1 MAAVFRLSLGIGDI
15 DSYAMLF
22 YGHYP
27 RYCERAATASLP
39 AQSGAFFQLTSADLI
54 KYSKSVGWNDVVDI
68 RSTAVPPTK
77 DASSDERAFLHEW
90 ICEGKTV
97 HTCLATYRLV
107 TAEPPTH
114 DAPPTIA
121 PAAAAPAAASSQEGS
136 EVAAPEGQAER
147 MLQLRVVALR
157 RESSSLFEPPLAS
170 YRSQCFEVYADMLDA
185 AGGLGLPTVLD
196 YMERQRTEM
205 IGGQAELERLQA
217 EGVMIVVYAVH
228 QLRLSHAAVRPRQT
242 IEVSSGVEVQN
253 EMFYCVHQRIRLRD
267 GGPISEAHLKLVFVK
282 DGAIGKAPAAVL
294 RHIAEGGTL
303 GTAASPT
310 S

>member
-1 MAAVFRLSLGIGDI
+1 MCAACCARRVPQSPAPAPAASRMAAVFRLSLGIGDI

-121 PAAAAPAAASSQEGS
+121 PAAAAPAFRRVLQRSRRARHAEQRLVDKALPRLSCG
-136 EVAAPEGQAER
+136 AWPAER
-147 MLQLRVVALR
+147 
-157 RESSSLFEPPLAS
+157 
-170 YRSQCFEVYADMLDA
+170 
-185 AGGLGLPTVLD
+185 GGG
-196 YMERQRTEM
+196 
-205 IGGQAELERLQA
+205 
-217 EGVMIVVYAVH
+217 
-228 QLRLSHAAVRPRQT
+228 VRPAARDVGGSGT
-242 IEVSSGVEVQN
+242 IPASGR
-253 EMFYCVHQRIRLRD
+253 HQRSGACEDKQESISGCLDSGLRAREHRLATD
-267 GGPISEAHLKLVFVK
+267 L
-282 DGAIGKAPAAVL
+282 
-294 RHIAEGGTL
+294 
-303 GTAASPT
+303 
-310 S
+310 